1 MSETAATVTSSSAA
15 AAPAGKAAPLT
26 PRPAAEAGYV
36 VATNRVV
43 ILGALSGMAMAT
55 ARIYAHEG
63 AALMLVARNAP
74 RLEELKADL
83 IARGAARVETAIV
96 DLESEAGLAPE
107 KLDEWMA
114 ALGGLDHVVLFHGYL
129 GEQERAWKDKGEL
142 ARILS
147 ANFTSAALWAGA
159 AGEIMRRHRKGA
171 VVAVTSVAGDR
182 GRQSNFA
189 YGAAKAGLSVFMQ
202 GMAHGLAGTRARAVA
217 IKAGPTDTAMT
228 AGMTMAKARPE
239 DMAKAIRRAADKGGP
254 IQYAPGK
261 WKIIML
267 IIRTVPSFVFH
278 KTKL

>member
-1 MSETAATVTSSSAA
+1 MSDIAATLDAGV
-15 AAPAGKAAPLT
+15 PAGKIEPMAASK
-26 PRPAAEAGYV
+26 PAAKAGYV

-43 ILGALSGMAMAT
+43 VLGALSGMAMAT
-55 ARIYAHEG
+55 ARIYAREG
-63 AALMLVARNAP
+63 AAIMLVARNEQ
-74 RLEELKADL
+74 RLADLKADL
-83 IARGAARVETAIV
+83 VARGAARVETAIV
-96 DLESEAGLAPE
+96 DLEAEAGMAPE
-107 KLDEWMA
+107 KLNAWMET
-114 ALGGLDHVVLFHGYL
+114 LGGLDHVMLFHGYL
-129 GEQERAWKDKGEL
+129 GEQEKAWTDKSEL

-228 AGMTMAKARPE
+228 AGMTMAKAKPE

-267 IIRTVPSFVFH
+267 IIRTIPSFVFH